1 MALVDWD
8 TVEGWVDDW
17 LDTINNAFDSAMQ
30 TLTVTPFSSTI
41 TVIDTAM
48 AAVEGVALVLVST
61 NKM

>member
-48 AAVEGVALVLVST
+48 AAV
-61 NKM
+61 